1 VHPFNANNF
10 TDEDF
15 LASYVTDRPFTSPV
29 PSGGDGAG
37 GSTVSGSGG
46 GDGAGGSTVSG
57 SGAHPKTP
65 EMIRPFPQAPPR
77 KQSVGRRKASSRILT
92 KTPVKAALE
101 AELVAREEKN
111 RPKLK
116 KKNSSDKP
124 IVSKKRSMPNAGG
137 KNSSKKFKIAD
148 VMAALF

>member
-1 VHPFNANNF
+1 MHPFNANNF

-29 PSGGDGAG
+29 PS
-37 GSTVSGSGG
+37 G

-124 IVSKKRSMPNAGG
+124 IVSKKRSIPNAGG